1 MKNRKAMPI
10 KLTTAQFAQLH
21 RINKRTLHYYDS
33 IGLFSPVYKGDNNY
47 RYYDYS
53 QSIELEYI
61 LMLKELHMSLD
72 QIREYLDRP
81 DMDRFYRIADG
92 KLEEIDQ
99 EIRRLKRTKDI
110 LLQKRQQLDLCRSIT
125 HQELRIGEC
134 PDVWLTTIPYAF
146 ADDDAGAA
154 LRHMRNSFDAA
165 QCRIGF
171 GSYISAENVRKG
183 NFEEYEGL
191 FAPVE
196 KKKGQPGLLLR
207 PKGSYLYGY
216 SIGDWC
222 ALPSLYEK
230 MLEFANENHLVL
242 TGNAYETGLNEI
254 AISSIE
260 EYVTQVMI
268 RILPADS

>member
-1 MKNRKAMPI
+1 MRQPDGPVI
-10 KLTTAQFAQLH
+10 H
-21 RINKRTLHYYDS
+21 DS
-33 IGLFSPVYKGDNNY
+33 PGGGSSEDFRNLFSP
-47 RYYDYS
+47 
-53 QSIELEYI
+53 
-61 LMLKELHMSLD
+61 
-72 QIREYLDRP
+72 
-81 DMDRFYRIADG
+81 
-92 KLEEIDQ
+92 
-99 EIRRLKRTKDI
+99 
-110 LLQKRQQLDLCRSIT
+110 
-125 HQELRIGEC
+125 
-134 PDVWLTTIPYAF
+134 
-146 ADDDAGAA
+146 
-154 LRHMRNSFDAA
+154 
-165 QCRIGF
+165 
-171 GSYISAENVRKG
+171 ENGRKG